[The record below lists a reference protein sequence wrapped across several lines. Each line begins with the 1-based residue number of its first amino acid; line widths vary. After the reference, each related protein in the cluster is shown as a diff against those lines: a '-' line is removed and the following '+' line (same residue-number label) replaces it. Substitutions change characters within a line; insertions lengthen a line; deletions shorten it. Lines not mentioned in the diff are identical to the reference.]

1 MSMLCLQ
8 EPKEGMADP
17 SAPLPVPLA
26 QEDLPTRKLIS
37 LVSSPPG
44 LQWGCASLRL
54 RVCFGFAV
62 GSLRDVLRVF
72 GQEDVG

>member
-8 EPKEGMADP
+8 EPKEGMADH

-26 QEDLPTRKLIS
+26 QEDLPTREVIL

-54 RVCFGFAV
+54 CVCFGLVV
-62 GSLRDVLRVF
+62 GSLRDVLWVF
-72 GQEDVG
+72 GQEDIG